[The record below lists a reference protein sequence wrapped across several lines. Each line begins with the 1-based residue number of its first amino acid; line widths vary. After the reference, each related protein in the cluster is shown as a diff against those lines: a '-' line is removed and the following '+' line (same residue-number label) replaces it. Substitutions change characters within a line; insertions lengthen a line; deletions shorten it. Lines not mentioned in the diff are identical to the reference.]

1 MYLLY
6 TYIYISVHC
15 QSWPRS
21 MLQQMPQLPARGCSW
36 NNSADQNFA
45 TIFASQRPPIWTW
58 TCLEFL
64 FRSSSRWTLHSTLE
78 LVILPREHW
87 FRNTETAMG
96 NQRPIGKFLRC
107 KSNEVLKLCGA
118 SAKEQMVVEMTLTWK
133 NPCKAHEMN
142 QWIKDST
149 NQWIRD
155 QWINKSMKQ
164 WITETMNQW
173 LNNSMKQQVNESTA
187 QRLNESVKQRISE
200 SMNQWLNDPMS
211 QSINESANQWS
222 TANHWIKE
230 PISQWVHDSNIQW
243 TNESSMIQCFH
254 ESVHQ
259 WINEPWVN
267 GSAIQW
273 VNESVSQRINES
285 MGEWMS
291 EWSER
296 MNEWMKE
303 WKNEGRKERRKE
315 WMNEWVNEPLNQ
327 WTTEPMNPCI
337 NWFCQPHP
345 PKVLRSLQVFAILN
359 WLLSRADFACFIFQK
374 WPDPLSFCDFE
385 MQSKFI
391 EMQIELSRRSR
402 AHFANFIF
410 QKRTWFFE
418 LQIELSLQSR
428 AHFENLIFQKSS
440 KPVIFFAFWSTREL
454 SLQSC
459 AFLSLFVNEPRNCG
473 KQRPSFGD
481 HGSHFTRKNAGFR
494 ARQCFHP
501 WIHMRPNRYTSQLL
515 DDGWLTWWCGWPDGG
530 NANHDNRP

>member
-291 EWSER
+291 EWV
-296 MNEWMKE
+296 N
-303 WKNEGRKERRKE
+303 E
-315 WMNEWVNEPLNQ
+315 WMNEWKNERMKEGRNEGRNEWMNESMSHWINEPRNPWIHASIDFANLILQ
-327 WTTEPMNPCI
+327 KCSDPFRFLRFWTGYCLAQILPASSSKSGPTP
-337 NWFCQPHP
+337 
-345 PKVLRSLQVFAILN
+345 SVFAILKCKAN
-359 WLLSRADFACFIFQK
+359 SLKCKSSSRDGLEHILPTSFSKSAPDFLNCKSSSRYSLVHILKILSSK
-374 WPDPLSFCDFE
+374 SPLNLSFF
-385 MQSKFI
+385 
-391 EMQIELSRRSR
+391 L
-402 AHFANFIF
+402 
-410 QKRTWFFE
+410 
-418 LQIELSLQSR
+418 
-428 AHFENLIFQKSS
+428 HFEVPVSS
-440 KPVIFFAFWSTREL
+440 RYSPVHFYR
-454 SLQSC
+454 
-459 AFLSLFVNEPRNCG
+459 FLSTSPETAETETLLRRPRKPLYPKKRRVSRPTVFSPVNSHAAEPL
-473 KQRPSFGD
+473 
-481 HGSHFTRKNAGFR
+481 HFPTA
-494 ARQCFHP
+494 
-501 WIHMRPNRYTSQLL
+501 WWWVVDMMM
-515 DDGWLTWWCGWPDGG
+515 WLTWWWEC
-530 NANHDNRP
+530 